1 MKHLIQFVC
10 TAALVGL
17 ILPLSATDALA
28 KKPKKKGAKTEAS
41 APKAKPETEYD
52 KLFKDKKCETVRG
65 MMTLHDVEG
74 KLYVELP
81 LSLLGRDMLIGS
93 TVSKITDNRF
103 ASAGEKP
110 HEPVQF
116 TFEKAGKKITLCRSN
131 FDMLTD
137 DDRMRQSIRANA
149 MQSVLA
155 AFDIKAYAPDS
166 TAVVVDMTDFFL
178 GDREELS
185 PFPTASPASAVQI
198 TKQFKRD
205 LSRLETVKAFSD
217 NVSVR
222 SSLSYTVSM
231 SNRQRR
237 IIYMTDRP
245 FTAEMTRSII
255 LLPEKP
261 MRPRLADPRIGI
273 FYQGKSKFG
282 DGGRWAKA
290 VYYTR
295 RWRIEPS
302 DSAAWLRGEQVEPVR
317 PIVFYIDDAFPENW
331 RPYIRQGVEVWQ
343 KAFERIGFKNAI
355 VARDFPKDD
364 PEFDP
369 DNIRYN
375 CIRYSPSWT
384 ANAMGPSWAD
394 PRTGEILNASVSVYH
409 NLVKLVHSWR
419 FIQTAPADPE
429 VRKVRLQDSIMGD
442 CIRYVLSHEVGHC
455 LSLMHNMAGSSGIPV
470 DSLRSPSFT
479 ARYGTTYSIMDYA
492 RNNFVAQPGDKER
505 GVRLTPPELGE
516 YDYYAIDWLY
526 RPIPEAATPEEEAP
540 VLNRWISDRSG
551 DPVYRYG
558 KQQFLARVDPSAF
571 EEDLGDDPVKAADYG
586 VKNLRYLLSH
596 LNEWTAGDDPDFE
609 FRHTVYNETLMQY
622 QRYLTRVLCNIGGI
636 YLNERYEKDARASYE
651 PVPGDEQ
658 RRSTAFV
665 LRQVKDLDWLDDPE
679 VRRIL
684 PLGPQ
689 FAPQLSQSL
698 FKSLLQRCGMLWH
711 SAPLMGRDAY
721 SQRDFLNELFDAVW
735 EPTRRGRSLTPVER
749 DMQQLY
755 IAYLMTNSSVMAAV
769 EQPVPYRNGLTSCVF
784 PLPESVSERSR
795 QDFGTLPESVL
806 GMFTNR
812 EGGLRESLSGEHA
825 GFAFFAGIQGQTPV
839 SKHIC
844 FGLLDRSLK
853 MLKSR
858 VATGSEETRRHYE
871 LLIHKIEQELK

>member
-1 MKHLIQFVC
+1 MKHLIRTVC
-10 TAALVGL
+10 AAVLVGL
-17 ILPLSATDALA
+17 VLPFSATEALA
-28 KKPKKKGAKTEAS
+28 KKAKKKSGKTEAS

-52 KLFKDKKCETVRG
+52 KLFKGKTCKTARG

-81 LSLLGRDMLIGS
+81 LSLLGRDMLLGA

-116 TFEKAGKKITLCRSN
+116 TFEKAGKKITVCRSS
-131 FDMLTD
+131 FDLITD
-137 DDRMRQSIRANA
+137 DDRIRQSIRSNA

-166 TAVVVDMTDFFL
+166 TAVVIDMTDFFL
-178 GDREELS
+178 GDREELG
-185 PFPTASPASAVQI
+185 PFPVTSPASAVQI

-205 LSRLETVKAFSD
+205 LSRLEGVKAFSD
-217 NVSVR
+217 NVSIR

-231 SNRQRR
+231 VNRQRR
-237 IIYMTDRP
+237 IAYMTDRP

-273 FYQGKSKFG
+273 FYQGKSKFA
-282 DGGRWAKA
+282 DGGQWAKA
-290 VYYTR
+290 VYYAR
-295 RWRIEPS
+295 RWRLEPS
-302 DSAAWLRGEQVEPVR
+302 DSAAWLRGEKVEPVR
-317 PIVFYIDDAFPENW
+317 PIVFYIDDAFPESW
-331 RPYIRQGVEVWQ
+331 RPHIRQGVEVWQ

-375 CIRYSPSWT
+375 CVRYSPSWT
-384 ANAMGPSWAD
+384 ANAMGPSWSD

-409 NLVKLVHSWR
+409 NLVKLVHTWR

-429 VRKVRLQDSIMGD
+429 MRKVHISDSIMGD

-526 RPIPEAATPEEEAP
+526 RPIPEAATPEDEVP
-540 VLNRWISDRSG
+540 VLSRWISERSG

-558 KQQFLARVDPSAF
+558 KQQFIARVDPSAF

-586 VKNLRYLLSH
+586 VQNLRYLVSH
-596 LNEWTAGDDPDFE
+596 LNEWTAADDPDFE
-609 FRHTVYNETLMQY
+609 FRQTIYNEMLMQY
-622 QRYLTRVLCNIGGI
+622 QRYITRVLCNIGGI
-636 YLNERYEKDARASYE
+636 YLNERYEKDARPSYE
-651 PVPGDEQ
+651 PVSAADQ

-665 LRQVKDLDWLDDPE
+665 LRQVKDLAWLDDPE
-679 VRRIL
+679 VRRVL
-684 PLGPQ
+684 PLGAQ
-689 FAPQLSQSL
+689 MAPMLSQAL
-698 FKSLLQRCGMLWH
+698 FKSLLLRCGMLWH

-721 SQRDFLNELFDAVW
+721 TQRDFLDELFDAVW
-735 EPTRRGRSLTPVER
+735 EPTRRGRSLTAVER

-755 IAYLMTNSSVMAAV
+755 IAYLLTNSSVMAAV
-769 EQPVPYRNGLTSCVF
+769 EQPVPYQNRLTSCVL
-784 PLPESVSERSR
+784 PLPESVLARSR
-795 QDFGTLPESVL
+795 QDFGILPESVL
-806 GMFTNR
+806 GIFTNR
-812 EGGLRESLSGEHA
+812 EGGPDEWLSGEHA
-825 GFAFFAGIQGQTPV
+825 GFGFFAGIQGSAPV

-844 FGLLDRSLK
+844 FGLLDKSLK

-858 VATGSEETRRHYE
+858 AATGSEETRRHYE